1 MAQITPNN
9 LAFSAGGVF
18 TTGGSVTFGF
28 ENVPGDPDAPATL
41 KGIFTDSNQTISATN
56 PQPLDSD
63 AKYQQSATGVLYGTP
78 PFSILVRNSAGVQV
92 AYNPSYN
99 SNAYEVGTGPNET
112 PLNSDLGSA
121 SLVDTGTAAGDVP
134 LNSNLGNA
142 SQKTV
147 GISTG
152 QLPTADNLDMVGATE
167 NFTSNNLN
175 PNVLIGGGSGKA
187 MAVGIATSS
196 SSIFI
201 YVPLI
206 SLIEPTGVTPVSTF
220 NVYSGSGSFVTGVS
234 AASLELQST
243 AKLAVI
249 SLSSGS
255 GMTANVTYT
264 LRAGSSTSKITV
276 DF

>member
-41 KGIFTDSNQTISATN
+41 KGIFTDSNQTIPATN

-121 SLVDTGTAAGDVP
+121 SLVDTGTAAGNVP

-147 GISTG
+147 GISSG
-152 QLPTADNLDMVGATE
+152 QLPTSDNLNMVGATE

-175 PNVLIGGGSGKA
+175 PNVFGGVAAGDLIASGSAENATTALFEFNVSLSTAPAFTQNGTFEIRSNTNFQLLA
-187 MAVGIATSS
+187 SSLTISTIAGISSNKKLVLVVSS
-196 SSIFI
+196 SGL
-201 YVPLI
+201 PTGENLLLI
-206 SLIEPTGVTPVSTF
+206 SET
-220 NVYSGSGSFVTGVS
+220 
-234 AASLELQST
+234 AA
-243 AKLAVI
+243 
-249 SLSSGS
+249 
-255 GMTANVTYT
+255 
-264 LRAGSSTSKITV
+264 SKITV
-276 DF
+276 N

>member
-121 SLVDTGTAAGDVP
+121 SLVDTGTAAGNIP
-134 LNSNLGNA
+134 LNSDLGNA

-147 GISTG
+147 GILTG
-152 QLPTADNLDMVGATE
+152 QLPTADELGVVGETNWNSGNIDNFSFLSVGTRAQFRNVSGANHTSGQDNILGSVLRVVYLDSTLTQSQSSASPAGTWK
-167 NFTSNNLN
+167 
-175 PNVLIGGGSGKA
+175 NVT
-187 MAVGIATSS
+187 GIT
-196 SSIFI
+196 IFA
-201 YVPLI
+201 
-206 SLIEPTGVTPVSTF
+206 GW
-220 NVYSGSGSFVTGVS
+220 SGSYVRM
-234 AASLELQST
+234 A
-243 AKLAVI
+243 
-249 SLSSGS
+249 
-255 GMTANVTYT
+255 
-264 LRAGSSTSKITV
+264 
-276 DF
+276 